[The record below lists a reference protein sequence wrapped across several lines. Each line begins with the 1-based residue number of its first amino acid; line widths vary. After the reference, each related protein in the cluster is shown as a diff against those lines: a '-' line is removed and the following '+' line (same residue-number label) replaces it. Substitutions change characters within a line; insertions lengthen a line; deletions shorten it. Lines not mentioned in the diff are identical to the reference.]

1 MLGQSNLNVV
11 MGKGHPIHSHD
22 VNRCMGTGCFAND
35 TLQKKK
41 FCRFSLSP
49 PELLMSADYLHLCRY
64 LHFSRFTLQ
73 T

>member
-1 MLGQSNLNVV
+1 MLGQSNVKVL
-11 MGKGHPIHSHD
+11 MGIGHPIHSHD

-35 TLQKKK
+35 TLQKK
-41 FCRFSLSP
+41 SLVDFPSA
-49 PELLMSADYLHLCRY
+49 LQSADYLHLCRY